1 MTKEEIFDEL
11 QQLLHKDTVT
21 IDEVNSFLGK
31 IENLSIDD
39 KICPAG
45 ATTHL
50 FTGGYESFSTA
61 FSKTKTPLWYRV
73 CLLYEH

>member
-31 IENLSIDD
+31 N
-39 KICPAG
+39 
-45 ATTHL
+45 
-50 FTGGYESFSTA
+50 
-61 FSKTKTPLWYRV
+61 
-73 CLLYEH
+73 